1 MSYGGQAV
9 IEASADAIVD
19 VLTDVG
25 ALASWNPAFGTI
37 EGAGSAAVGQEFRT
51 RVRGLVPASIRF
63 TAISAV
69 EVRYEL
75 HAPGVRERGVWRL
88 RPSPAP
94 ESGTIVGHEFTHT
107 GVVLA
112 IMRRAFQSV
121 ASWRLARLRQEVMR
135 RRAPQPRGFSRSS

>member
-1 MSYGGQAV
+1 MRYGGQTV
-9 IEASADAIVD
+9 IEASANQIVD

-37 EGAGSAAVGQEFRT
+37 EGSGSGSASATVGQDYLT

-63 TAISAV
+63 TAISAA

-75 HAPGVRERGVWRL
+75 HAPGAREHGVWRL

-94 ESGTIVGHEFTHT
+94 GNGTIVAHEFAHT
-107 GVVLA
+107 GAVLA
-112 IMRRAFQSV
+112 LMRRAFQPV
-121 ASWRLARLRQEVMR
+121 ASWRLARLRQEVLR
-135 RRAPQPRGFSRSS
+135 R